1 MMSVA
6 RSRKVA
12 MKPLSLS
19 HSARQRGRRLYDELT
34 FALSRLE
41 RDALAGWGRR
51 SGVRLL
57 MLTGRRVGGLAK
69 LASLL
74 ARAGGSELLGLLSAV
89 RQRRLS
95 GHVSD
100 RTAAAIDGTLAIGRE
115 GTRVVAG
122 VARALSRNPKA
133 NAPAVL
139 GALLGF
145 GAGSGGLDGNGGLP
159 DLDLL
164 AGIGAHRS
172 SLTHTIIAGIV
183 VEGLLLALADL
194 AAEVHGRLPFEHD
207 PLWDSLA
214 KIGRPLT
221 ESLAIGTSAGLAYH
235 LLIDAFVQ
243 PGAYHGLPVEMSLEA
258 HQAGLAINGA
268 AEGVDAAAR
277 AKQHR
282 PAEVVQDGLPTRS
295 AGRRTVDAVSGLAS
309 RLTAKFGRS
318 S

>member
-6 RSRKVA
+6 RSRKAA

-19 HSARQRGRRLYDELT
+19 HSARQRSRRLYDELT
-34 FALSRLE
+34 FAISRLE
-41 RDALAGWGRR
+41 SDALADWGMR
-51 SGVRLL
+51 SGTRLL
-57 MLTGRRVGGLAK
+57 LLTGRRVGGLAK

-74 ARAGGSELLGLLSAV
+74 ARAGGSELLGLLAAV
-89 RQRRLS
+89 RQSRLS

-100 RTAAAIDGTLAIGRE
+100 RAAAAIDNTLTIGRE
-115 GTRVVAG
+115 GMRAVAH
-122 VARALSRNPKA
+122 VARALSRDPKA

-172 SLTHTIIAGIV
+172 PLTHTIIAGIV

-194 AAEVHGRLPFEHD
+194 AAEVHDRLPADHD

-235 LLIDAFVQ
+235 LLVDSFVQ
-243 PGAYHGLPVEMSLEA
+243 PGAYHDLLIEMPMEA
-258 HQAGLAINGA
+258 HQAGQAINGV
-268 AEGVDAAAR
+268 AEGADAAAR

-282 PAEVVQDGLPTRS
+282 PMEIVQDGLPTRS
-295 AGRRTVDAVSGLAS
+295 AGRRTVDAVAGLAS
-309 RLTAKFGRS
+309 RLTAKFGRAS
-318 S
+318 

>member
-1 MMSVA
+1 MMV
-6 RSRKVA
+6 
-12 MKPLSLS
+12 PLQRDA
-19 HSARQRGRRLYDELT
+19 SARQRSRRLYDELG

-51 SGVRLL
+51 SGGRLL
-57 MLTGRRVGGLAK
+57 LLTGRRVGGLAK

-74 ARAGGSELLGLLSAV
+74 ARAGGGELLGLLEAY

-95 GHVSD
+95 GHVGD
-100 RTAAAIDGTLAIGRE
+100 RSAAAIDGTLAIGRE
-115 GTRVVAG
+115 GKRMVAG
-122 VARALSRNPKA
+122 VARALARDPKA

-172 SLTHTIIAGIV
+172 PLTHTLVAGIV

-194 AAEVHGRLPFEHD
+194 AAEVHGRLPVDHD
-207 PLWDSLA
+207 PLWDALA

-221 ESLAIGTSAGLAYH
+221 INLAIGTSAGLAYH
-235 LLIDAFVQ
+235 LLVDALVQ
-243 PGAYHGLPVEMSLEA
+243 PGAYHGLPIKMPMEA
-258 HQAGLAINGA
+258 HQAGLAINGL
-268 AEGVDAAAR
+268 AEGADAAAR
-277 AKQHR
+277 AKRHR
-282 PAEVVQDGLPTRS
+282 PVEIVQGGVPEKS
-295 AGRRTVDAVSGLAS
+295 AGRKTVDAVAGLAS
-309 RLTAKFGRS
+309 RLTARFGRAS
-318 S
+318 